1 MQIDEY
7 IASFP
12 IDVQDKL
19 GQIRE
24 LVRKIAPNA
33 EEHFAYSMP
42 AYKVFGKPLV
52 YYAGYKNHIG
62 LYATPSSHSAFQKDL
77 ARYKQGKGFVQFPL
91 NQELPLE
98 LIRRMVEHRLKQI
111 KESK

>member
-12 IDVQDKL
+12 IEVQDKL

-24 LVRKIAPNA
+24 LVRKIAPKA

-52 YYAGYKNHIG
+52 YYAAYKNHIG
-62 LYATPSSHSAFQKDL
+62 LYATPSAHSTFQKDF
-77 ARYKQGKGFVQFPL
+77 AHYKHGKGSVQFPL
-91 NQELPLE
+91 NQDLPLD
-98 LIRRMVEHRLKQI
+98 LIGRMVEHRLKHI
-111 KESK
+111 RKSK